1 MQKKW
6 LLLVGL
12 VTIVIPV
19 IVFVGCSTGS
29 SWDTNRGSPLEINL
43 NNQQEGIWVN
53 GQGKVTA
60 IPDVANV
67 SLGIEAQATTVSEA
81 QAEAASAMDKV
92 MNALTKNG
100 VAKKDIQTQ
109 YFNIS
114 KITRWD
120 DKNQQEVVLGYRVT
134 NTVAAKIRD
143 IEKTGTIIDA
153 AALAGGDLTRINS
166 IYFSI
171 DDPTDYHKEARDKA
185 MADANNKAEQLANL
199 SGVKLGKS
207 TYISENL
214 YFPPPIYRGAPMM
227 EGAAVPAPATP
238 ISPGEME
245 VTLSVQVVYSILN

>member
-6 LLLVGL
+6 LLVAGL
-12 VTIVIPV
+12 VATLILVIA
-19 IVFVGCSTGS
+19 IVGCSAGS
-29 SWDTNRGSPLEINL
+29 SLGNNGGAPLEINL
-43 NNQQEGIWVN
+43 NDQQEGIWVN

-60 IPDVANV
+60 VPDIANL
-67 SLGIEAQATTVSEA
+67 SLGIEAQTATVSEA
-81 QAEAASAMDKV
+81 QAEAASAMDEV

-120 DKNQQEVVLGYRVT
+120 DKNQQEVVIGYRVT
-134 NTVAAKIRD
+134 NTVNAKIRD
-143 IEKTGTIIDA
+143 IEKAGTIIDA
-153 AALAGGDLTRINS
+153 VALAGGDLTRINS

-171 DDPTDYHKEARDKA
+171 DDPTAYHKEARDKA
-185 MADANNKAEQLANL
+185 MADAKNKAEQLADL
-199 SGVKLGKS
+199 AGVKLGKP

-214 YFPPPIYRGAPMM
+214 YFPSPIYKDVGMREGAP
-227 EGAAVPAPATP
+227 APTPTTP

-245 VTLSVQVVYSILN
+245 VTLSVQVVYAILN